1 MIVDAHHHLW
11 NRARHDHGW
20 LATPGLE
27 AIDRDFTVA
36 DLATAVTSAT
46 TAAPGATDAVG
57 TTVAVQALNSSAETH
72 DLLAA
77 AGSAGAVVGWVDL
90 ISARCGTRMDELA
103 AAPGGG
109 SLRGLRHLVQDEPDP
124 RWLVR
129 PSVLRGL
136 AAAAERRLAFDLLV
150 RGPQRAAALDA
161 ARLQSGTS
169 FVIDHAGKP
178 NIGAGE
184 WEPWAAWIT
193 AMAELPNVV
202 CKLSGLVTECPP
214 QPWSRSLLAPYAQH
228 VLDAFGAD
236 RVMFGS
242 DWPVCLLQATYAQVL
257 GLTVDLLD
265 GASPAEREA
274 VLGGTAR
281 RVYRL
286 AT

>member
-11 NRARHDHGW
+11 DRARQDHGW
-20 LATPGLE
+20 LGAPGLE
-27 AIDRDFTVA
+27 AIRRDFTVA
-36 DLATAVTSAT
+36 DLAAA
-46 TAAPGATDAVG
+46 TAATGPVEVGATI
-57 TTVAVQALNSSAETH
+57 AVQALNSSAETH

-77 AGSAGAVVGWVDL
+77 AGPTGAVVGWVDL
-90 ISARCGTRMDELA
+90 SSARCGARLEQLA
-103 AAPGGG
+103 AAPGGAR
-109 SLRGLRHLVQDEPDP
+109 LRGLRHLAQDEPDP

-136 AAAAERRLAFDLLV
+136 ATAAERRLAVDLLV
-150 RGPQRAAALDA
+150 RAPQRAAALEA
-161 ARLQSGTS
+161 ARLMPGTS

-193 AMAELPNVV
+193 AMAALPHVV

-214 QPWSRSLLAPYAQH
+214 QPWSRSLIEPYARH
-228 VLDAFGAD
+228 VLDVFGAD

-242 DWPVCLLQATYAQVL
+242 DWPVCLLQASYAQVL

-286 AT
+286 PA

>member
-11 NRARHDHGW
+11 QRARHDHGW
-20 LATPGLE
+20 LDAPGME

-36 DLATAVTSAT
+36 DLAAAT
-46 TAAPGATDAVG
+46 TAADSDAGEVGA
-57 TTVAVQALNSSAETH
+57 TVAVQALNSSAETY
-72 DLLAA
+72 DLLAS
-77 AGSAGAVVGWVDL
+77 AGPVGAVVGWVDL
-90 ISARCGTRMDELA
+90 ISSRCGTRLDQLA

-109 SLRGLRHLVQDEPDP
+109 KLRGLRHLVQDEPDP

-136 AAAAERRLAFDLLV
+136 SSAAEHRLAFDLLV
-150 RGPQRAAALDA
+150 RGPQRAAALEA
-161 ARLQSGTS
+161 ARRLPDAS

-193 AMAELPNVV
+193 DMAALPHVA

-214 QPWSRSLLAPYAQH
+214 RPWSRALIEPYAQH
-228 VLDAFGAD
+228 VLAAFGAD

-242 DWPVCLLQATYAQVL
+242 DWPVCLLHASYHEVL

-265 GASPAEREA
+265 GASPTEREA

-286 AT
+286 SA